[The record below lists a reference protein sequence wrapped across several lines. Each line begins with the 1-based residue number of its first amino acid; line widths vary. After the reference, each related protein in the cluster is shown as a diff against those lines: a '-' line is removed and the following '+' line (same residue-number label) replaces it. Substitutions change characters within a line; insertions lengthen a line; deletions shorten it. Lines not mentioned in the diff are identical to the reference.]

1 MSPIGDTYHRA
12 CLLECGD
19 CPTSSVDI
27 IEQSVL
33 IALLPTLDPTTA
45 REKEREGAE
54 SFPAFWFLPI
64 EAMDPRPGA
73 AGGGGRAVVVGTL
86 SPQYG
91 CIQNPQGGPPCSRL
105 DPCQGP
111 QRDVIDSHEK
121 GDPLQS
127 TNGHGAP
134 AYQVIGIRNDLRA

>member
-19 CPTSSVDI
+19 PTSSVDI

-54 SFPAFWFLPI
+54 SFPAFWFLLI

-73 AGGGGRAVVVGTL
+73 AGGGGRAVVVRHARIHSFRRSARRARHCPGRRF
-86 SPQYG
+86 
-91 CIQNPQGGPPCSRL
+91 NP
-105 DPCQGP
+105 
-111 QRDVIDSHEK
+111 
-121 GDPLQS
+121 
-127 TNGHGAP
+127 A
-134 AYQVIGIRNDLRA
+134 RNP

>member
-73 AGGGGRAVVVGTL
+73 AGGAAVPSSSGNCTRDTLVSTAFAEVLGERVIVPAAASIPPEIPKPVRA
-86 SPQYG
+86 
-91 CIQNPQGGPPCSRL
+91 
-105 DPCQGP
+105 
-111 QRDVIDSHEK
+111 
-121 GDPLQS
+121 
-127 TNGHGAP
+127 
-134 AYQVIGIRNDLRA
+134 